1 MNQKM
6 KKELKSRAHSLSPV
20 IITGAQ
26 GLTPALHQELEVA
39 LQAHELIKVRVNAA
53 NRDDRDVMIKE
64 IVDTHHAELVQ
75 HVGHVIA
82 IYRKNDKS

>member
-6 KKELKSRAHSLSPV
+6 KKDLKARAHSLSPV
-20 IITGAQ
+20 IITGNL

-39 LQAHELIKVRVNAA
+39 LTAHELIKIRVNAA
-53 NRDDRDVMIKE
+53 TRDERNMMIQE

-82 IYRKNDKS
+82 IYRKNDPS